1 MGYVENL
8 RRLVGK
14 ETVIL
19 VGALVIAENDEG
31 RILLQERTSPPGS
44 WSFPG
49 GLMELGEAAEETAVR
64 ETLEETGLRA
74 EGLRLFNVYSGEET
88 FVIAPNGDPFYCV
101 IIAYTAEHLEGTIQP
116 DPNESASVA
125 FLDPSALPETIVDGQ
140 QAVMKEYLRN
150 RHSVDT

>member
-19 VGALVIAENDEG
+19 VGAIVIAENDEG
-31 RILLQERTSPPGS
+31 RILLQERTNPPGS

-64 ETLEETGLRA
+64 ETLEETGLHAR
-74 EGLRLFNVYSGEET
+74 GLRLFNVYSGEDT

-101 IIAYTAEHLEGTIQP
+101 IIAYTADHLEGTIQP
-116 DPNESASVA
+116 DPNESASVD
-125 FLDPSALPETIVDGQ
+125 FLDPEALPETIVDGQ
-140 QAVMKEYLRN
+140 QAVMKEYLHS
-150 RHSVDT
+150 RHSIDT

>member
-8 RRLVGK
+8 RHLVGK

-19 VGALVIAENDEG
+19 VGALIIAEDDDG

-49 GLMELGEAAEETAVR
+49 GLMELGETAEETAVR

-74 EGLRLFNVYSGEET
+74 QGLRLFNVYSGEDT
-88 FVIAPNGDPFYCV
+88 FVVAPNGDPFYCV
-101 IIAYTAEHLEGTIQP
+101 IIVYTVEELEGAIQP
-116 DPNESASVA
+116 DPEESASVA
-125 FLDPSALPETIVDGQ
+125 FLNPSDLPETIVSGQ
-140 QAVMKEYLRN
+140 QTVMEDYLRT
-150 RHSVDT
+150 RYPGDT

>member
-44 WSFPG
+44 
-49 GLMELGEAAEETAVR
+49 R
-64 ETLEETGLRA
+64 R
-74 EGLRLFNVYSGEET
+74 FNGARGS
-88 FVIAPNGDPFYCV
+88 
-101 IIAYTAEHLEGTIQP
+101 
-116 DPNESASVA
+116 S
-125 FLDPSALPETIVDGQ
+125 
-140 QAVMKEYLRN
+140 
-150 RHSVDT
+150 